1 MLREHL
7 CRLHASPVEIL
18 NIFIET
24 GIFID
29 IRRKFHKFIM
39 ISDSH
44 PKTSIYYKSI
54 HEKRNEKVRHL
65 SNYIHIIH
73 PFSMC
78 SLYWE
83 FLVCILYTISFW
95 ILAMGAAYEA
105 TNLGDTIGFL
115 KISTDLLLTVDVMM
129 IFFTGYYNPSQSKS
143 ELKPSSIAKKYL
155 KTYFLL
161 DVLSVSNS
169 YAVLVLRI
177 FPEIG
182 DFVTARVILRIFFA
196 LRILRMGRWRDAV
209 DLFSLYANLSTF
221 LSRVLR
227 TWFMFTMM
235 VMWLYAMM
243 FQIDIALDKVF
254 LKNAEWLEAP
264 QFQSFYSATMILLHV
279 SHGDHSIEYIHR
291 KLGIVFFIGIGY
303 CVQLCL
309 FIQILQVWIKFSNA
323 RNKNESL
330 FQQFT
335 EYLKYKDLP
344 VSLRKKFFSFYQ
356 FKFQN
361 QFYNEAHINR
371 MVSKILKQEILVYVT
386 KNHVQRV
393 EFFKD
398 MPDAVLAK
406 LVSRLKSEI
415 YLANDVILTA
425 GVAGNC
431 MYFIYFGTVAIY
443 SPGGREICHLED
455 GAHFGEIAL
464 IFNEP
469 RVASVKAVTPCEL
482 FILNRSDFLEVLEP
496 HPDIKDKI
504 TLLAQERLR
513 TTGFLQEDNG

>member
-1 MLREHL
+1 MLKQHQ
-7 CRLHASPVEIL
+7 CRLNVASVEIL
-18 NIFIET
+18 NQVIET
-24 GIFID
+24 GIFINL
-29 IRRKFHKFIM
+29 RRAFLKFTM

-44 PKTSIYYKSI
+44 PLTQVYYKSK
-54 HEKRNEKVRHL
+54 HAKRNEEVRHL
-65 SNYIHIIH
+65 ANYIYVIH

-83 FLVCILYTISFW
+83 FLVFMLYSLSFW
-95 ILAMGAAYEA
+95 ILAMFATYEVANISEHVIYIKFA
-105 TNLGDTIGFL
+105 TDVI
-115 KISTDLLLTVDVMM
+115 LTCDIMKM
-129 IFFTGYYNPSQSKS
+129 FFTGYYDPEQSKTV
-143 ELKPSSIAKKYL
+143 LKPFFIAKKYL
-155 KTYFLL
+155 KTFFILDFL
-161 DVLSVSNS
+161 STAHS
-169 YAVLVLRI
+169 YSAVLHQFLPRYFHEVRIALRI
-177 FPEIG
+177 FYG
-182 DFVTARVILRIFFA
+182 
-196 LRILRMGRWRDAV
+196 LRILRLGRWADALE
-209 DLFSLYANLSTF
+209 LFHLYTNLSSF
-221 LSRVLR
+221 FSRALR
-227 TWFMFTMM
+227 SWFMFTII
-235 VMWLYAMM
+235 VMWLYAAI
-243 FQIDIALDKVF
+243 FQIEIAMDQVF
-254 LKNAEWLEAP
+254 NINVLEWENGNL
-264 QFQSFYSATMILLHV
+264 QSYYSATMMLLHV
-279 SHGDHSIEYIHR
+279 SFGDRTLEYTHR
-291 KLGIVFFIGIGY
+291 KFVAVVFICIGY
-303 CVQLCL
+303 CLQLFL

>member
-1 MLREHL
+1 MLKEHQ
-7 CRLHASPVEIL
+7 CRLPNPPPTIL
-18 NIFIET
+18 CQVIDSGLFIKL
-24 GIFID
+24 
-29 IRRKFHKFIM
+29 RRKCHSFIM
-39 ISDSH
+39 ISKKH
-44 PKTSIYYKSI
+44 PMSSVYFTSNNAI
-54 HEKRNEKVRHL
+54 RNEEIKHL
-65 SNYIHIIH
+65 ANYFHIIH
-73 PFSMC
+73 PLSMFA
-78 SLYWE
+78 LYWE
-83 FLVCILYTISFW
+83 FLIFICYTASFF
-95 ILAMGAAYEA
+95 I
-105 TNLGDTIGFL
+105 
-115 KISTDLLLTVDVMM
+115 LTVITSEKVQRHITLSYMFISYLDLIITADIVKM
-129 IFFTGYYNPSQSKS
+129 FFTGYYDGVKNRTILRQSK
-143 ELKPSSIAKKYL
+143 IAIHYL

-161 DVLSVSNS
+161 DFVTILLSRFSLTYVIHPTS
-169 YAVLVLRI
+169 ALQKFILVLR
-177 FPEIG
+177 F
-182 DFVTARVILRIFFA
+182 LYSWRIIRLKRWAEALELFRLYTNLPSVFHRA
-196 LRILRMGRWRDAV
+196 LRALLLYVIMLQWLYSLIFQFGIFMDVQFDVDVRFWRDTKY
-209 DLFSLYANLSTF
+209 SNY
-221 LSRVLR
+221 
-227 TWFMFTMM
+227 
-235 VMWLYAMM
+235 
-243 FQIDIALDKVF
+243 
-254 LKNAEWLEAP
+254 
-264 QFQSFYSATMILLHV
+264 YSATLMILLV
-279 SHGDHSIEYIHR
+279 SYGHSVLKHTHELVGVI
-291 KLGIVFFIGIGY
+291 IGILVGY
-303 CVQLCL
+303 CLQMFL
-309 FIQILQVWIKFSNA
+309 FTQILQVWIKFSNA